1 MGNTLDM
8 KQHRS
13 VVRACTGLM
22 LVGELVLAGSAS
34 AATHA
39 LGWGLNYDNQAAQ
52 VPTNAMTD
60 VSEIAAGY
68 YHSLALKNGRVW
80 AWGNNSA
87 GQTNVPAAAQ
97 SAVVGIAAG
106 NEFSLALRN
115 NGAVAVWG
123 TEIVTTNV
131 PAAITGGVTQIAAG
145 EYHALALKDGGV
157 IAWGNND
164 YGQTDVPAELASGV
178 TAVSGG
184 GYFSLALKNGGVQVF
199 GIPATNS
206 LSFGIRSV
214 PAAATSGVSAVAAGR
229 WHALALKNNGVIAWG
244 SPYHDATNVPVE
256 ATSGVTAIAAGDD
269 FSMALK
275 TNGAVLVWGDLT
287 KGQGAVPSYAMGGV
301 AKIAAGVGHCLVVS
315 AFMPPRFLST
325 LLPDAYR
332 TYPYSSAIS
341 ATGDPRVVYS
351 TVGQWPGWLQLN
363 TNSGALTGTPTNL
376 GMNYLTVVASNAY
389 GRITNVFTV
398 NVLERPPSQPVF
410 VTTSPLPDGVAG
422 EFYSKQIVAQYDP
435 IFSLVQG
442 EGELPAGLTMG
453 TNGVISGYPTTE
465 EVRQFTVRA
474 ANVVGSSN
482 RVFQIAILA
491 PTEPP
496 VFVTPSPLPGGVLG
510 EPYSV
515 QIVASNNPTFGL
527 LAGSLPDGLGLTAGG
542 MMTGTPSVA
551 GPFNFTVLATNSAG
565 GNNRM
570 YDLEIFAPPTIATP
584 SPLPYG
590 VLGESYA
597 VQIAASYNPAF
608 SLLAGSLPA
617 GLELTGTGMVTG
629 TPTVAGPYNFTVL
642 ATNVAGTTNR
652 TYDLEVFGQPVF
664 ATPSPLP
671 SGVVG
676 QPYSTQVV
684 VDNHPT
690 FIGLLSG
697 GLPAGL
703 GLTASGM
710 VTGTPVQIE
719 SASFTLIATN
729 VVGST
734 TQAYDLAI
742 DGPPVFVSTSPL
754 PVGFLGIA
762 YSNQI
767 LAVGEPIFS
776 LVGGSL
782 PDGLSLGDDGLVS
795 GTPTAT
801 NAFNFTVRATNDFG
815 WTNRDFALAIQ
826 NILPPAFTFIRRT
839 NADIRLVW
847 TNYNAQGRIQVWRA
861 TNITKA
867 PVAWTNLGE
876 QTSPWTN
883 MAPPSPAYYQL
894 RAVP

>member
-1 MGNTLDM
+1 MALLGSL
-8 KQHRS
+8 
-13 VVRACTGLM
+13 L
-22 LVGELVLAGSAS
+22 LAGTAS

-39 LGWGLNYDNQAAQ
+39 LGWGLNYDYQAAP
-52 VPTNAMTD
+52 VPTNAMSD
-60 VSEIAAGY
+60 VSDVAAGY
-68 YHSLALKNGRVW
+68 FHSLALKSGRVW

-87 GQTNVPAAAQ
+87 GQTNVPALAQ
-97 SAVVGIAAG
+97 SGVVEIAAG

-115 NGAVAVWG
+115 TGAVVAWG
-123 TEIVTTNV
+123 TDIITTNV
-131 PAAITGGVTQIAAG
+131 PAATTSGVTQVAAG

-157 IAWGNND
+157 IAWGDNTL
-164 YGQTDVPAELASGV
+164 GQTNVPAPLTSGV
-178 TAVSGG
+178 TAISGG
-184 GYFSLALKNGGVQVF
+184 GYFSMALKDGGVQIF
-199 GIPATNS
+199 GIPETNS
-206 LSFGIRSV
+206 LSYGIRAV
-214 PAAATSGVSAVAAGR
+214 PAAATSGVAAIAAGR

-275 TNGAVLVWGDLT
+275 TNGAVVTWGDLT
-287 KGQGAVPSYAMGGV
+287 KGQGAIPGYATGGV
-301 AKIAAGVGHCLVVS
+301 TQIAAGVGHCLVVS
-315 AFMPPRFLST
+315 AFMPPRFLTT

-332 TYPYSSAIS
+332 TYAYSSAVS
-341 ATGDPRVVYS
+341 ATGDPKVVYS
-351 TVGQWPGWLQLN
+351 TVGSWPTWLNLN
-363 TNSGALTGTPTNL
+363 TNTGALTGTPTNL
-376 GMNYLTVVASNAY
+376 GLNYLTIVASNAY
-389 GRITNVFTV
+389 GQLTNVFTV

-410 VTTSPLPDGVAG
+410 VTTSPLPNGTAG
-422 EFYSKQIVAQYDP
+422 EFYSKQIVAIYDP
-435 IFSLVQG
+435 IFSLVEG

-453 TNGVISGYPTTE
+453 TNGLINGYPTTE

-482 RVFQIAILA
+482 RVFQITILA

-496 VFVTPSPLPGGVLG
+496 VFVTSSPLPGGVLG
-510 EPYSV
+510 EPYSA
-515 QIVASNNPTFGL
+515 QIVASNNPTFSVM
-527 LAGSLPDGLGLTAGG
+527 AGSLPNGLGLTAGG
-542 MMTGTPSVA
+542 MVTGTPTVA
-551 GPFNFTVLATNSAG
+551 GPFNFIVLATNSAG

-570 YDLEIFAPPTIATP
+570 YDLEVFAPPAISTT

-590 VLGESYA
+590 VLGEPYA
-597 VQIAASYNPAF
+597 VQIAATYNPAF
-608 SLLAGSLPA
+608 SLLAGTLPP
-617 GLELTGTGMVTG
+617 GMDLTAAGMVTG
-629 TPTVAGPYNFTVL
+629 TPTVAGPFTFTVL
-642 ATNVAGTTNR
+642 ATNAAGTTNR
-652 TYDLEVFGQPVF
+652 TYDLDVFGQPMFV
-664 ATPSPLP
+664 TPSPLP
-671 SGVVG
+671 NGVVN
-676 QPYSTQVV
+676 QPYSVQVV

-690 FIGLLSG
+690 SISLLAG
-697 GLPAGL
+697 ALPAGL

-729 VVGST
+729 MVGSA
-734 TQAYDLAI
+734 TQAYDMAI

-767 LAVGEPIFS
+767 LALGEPIFG

-782 PDGLSLGDDGLVS
+782 PDGLSLGADGLVS

-801 NAFNFTVRATNDFG
+801 NAFTFTVRATNDFG

-826 NILPPAFTFIRRT
+826 NILPPAFTFINST
-839 NADIRLVW
+839 NTDVRLVW
-847 TNYNAQGRIQVWRA
+847 TNFNAQGRIQVWRA
-861 TNITKA
+861 TNMATP

-883 MAPPSPAYYQL
+883 MAPPSPAFYQL